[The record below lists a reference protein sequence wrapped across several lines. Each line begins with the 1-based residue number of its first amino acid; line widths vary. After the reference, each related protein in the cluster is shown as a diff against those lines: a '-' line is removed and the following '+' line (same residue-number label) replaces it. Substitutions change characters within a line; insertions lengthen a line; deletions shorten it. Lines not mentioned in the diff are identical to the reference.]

1 MSKIEMHADFLFV
14 SYPEGRIFEFDF
26 KAMKNNR
33 IWVVRVASYLL
44 NSTTVIVHRISA
56 LIV

>member
-1 MSKIEMHADFLFV
+1 MHADFLFV